1 MKITI
6 SWLDEWRKWQRY
18 GVATNLRSAYK
29 SAESRAKA
37 TGRRF
42 KLSDENGLIDLID
55 P

>member
-1 MKITI
+1 MKIII
-6 SWLDEWRKWQRY
+6 SWLDEWKKWQRY
-18 GVATNLRSAYK
+18 GVATILRSAYK

-42 KLSDENGLIDLID
+42 KLSDENGLVDLID

>member
-6 SWLDEWRKWQRY
+6 SWLDEWKRYQRY
-18 GVATNLRSAYK
+18 GVATNLRNAYK
-29 SAESRAKA
+29 VAESRAKA

>member
-6 SWLDEWRKWQRY
+6 FWLDEWKKWQRY
-18 GVATNLRSAYK
+18 GVATNLRSAYI

-42 KLSDENGLIDLID
+42 KLSDENGLVDLID

>member
-6 SWLDEWRKWQRY
+6 SWLDEWKRYQRY
-18 GVATNLRSAYK
+18 GVATNLLSAYK
-29 SAESRAKA
+29 VAESRAKA